1 MKTKD
6 NKPVT
11 LKQLNQAL
19 KPILGRFGGI
29 DNKFEAIDKRFEA
42 VDSRFEQI
50 DKRFEAVDRRFEA
63 IEYRLEV
70 LEKAVHNFEETFKE
84 NFTRMYNHIDAF
96 MKRTESN
103 GHEILFLGRQH
114 DDSGSVHT

>member
-29 DNKFEAIDKRFEA
+29 DNKFEA
-42 VDSRFEQI
+42 I

>member
-1 MKTKD
+1 
-6 NKPVT
+6 
-11 LKQLNQAL
+11 
-19 KPILGRFGGI
+19 GI
-29 DNKFEAIDKRFEA
+29 DNKFEA
-42 VDSRFEQI
+42 I

>member
-6 NKPVT
+6 NKTVT

-29 DNKFEAIDKRFEA
+29 DNKFEA
-42 VDSRFEQI
+42 I

>member
-42 VDSRFEQI
+42 VDS
-50 DKRFEAVDRRFEA
+50 RFEA